1 VGVGGKKMEREE
13 IVILAIYLFILILT
27 AARFLS
33 PAKAAG
39 RVMRR
44 FRVGRAMTIGTRQVQ
59 EDNYGIC
66 QGPDAFLAVL
76 ADGMGKSYGGKVS
89 SRIAVETLKD
99 MFTCYQSAENPAY
112 FFQRS
117 FRMANSAILDEL
129 DDGRGGASV
138 GAVLI
143 RDNQLYYA
151 VAGNVKVAVYRKG
164 GLVPLSTGH
173 TIDMLAEGKFME
185 GTITRQQALEL
196 LENKRLYNY
205 IGQDGFEEIEF
216 FDTPVRLKEKDIV
229 VLMSD
234 GLYEGTDWKRIEEL
248 LAGRGKLQQKAYEII
263 EAVNTGI
270 QKEKDNASIV
280 LVEGFV

>member
-1 VGVGGKKMEREE
+1 MEREE

-216 FDTPVRLKEKDIV
+216 FDTPVRLKEKDSV

>member
-1 VGVGGKKMEREE
+1 MEREE
-13 IVILAIYLFILILT
+13 IVILAIYLFIFLLT
-27 AARFLS
+27 AVRFLF
-33 PAKAAG
+33 PARAAG

-117 FRMANSAILDEL
+117 FRMANTAILDEL

-280 LVEGFV
+280 LVEGFI

>member
-1 VGVGGKKMEREE
+1 MEREE

-151 VAGNVKVAVYRKG
+151 VAGNVKVAVYRRG

-185 GTITRQQALEL
+185 GSITRQQALEL

-234 GLYEGTDWKRIEEL
+234 GLYEGTDWRRIEEL

>member
-1 VGVGGKKMEREE
+1 MEREE

-216 FDTPVRLKEKDIV
+216 FDTPVRLKERDIV

-234 GLYEGTDWKRIEEL
+234 GLYEGTDWRTIEEL
-248 LAGRGKLQQKAYEII
+248 LAGRGKCQQKAYDII

-280 LVEGFV
+280 LVEGFL

>member
-1 VGVGGKKMEREE
+1 MEREE

-196 LENKRLYNY
+196 LESKRLYNY

>member
-1 VGVGGKKMEREE
+1 MIREE

-117 FRMANSAILDEL
+117 FRMANTAILDEL

-151 VAGNVKVAVYRKG
+151 VAGNVKVAVYRRG

-185 GTITRQQALEL
+185 GSITRQQALEL

-234 GLYEGTDWKRIEEL
+234 GLYEGTDWRRIEEL

>member
-1 VGVGGKKMEREE
+1 MEREE

-117 FRMANSAILDEL
+117 FRMANSAILDAL

>member
-1 VGVGGKKMEREE
+1 MIREE
-13 IVILAIYLFILILT
+13 IVILAIYLFIFLLT
-27 AARFLS
+27 AVRFLS
-33 PAKAAG
+33 PARAAG
-39 RVMRR
+39 SVMRR

-117 FRMANSAILDEL
+117 FRMANTAILDEL

-151 VAGNVKVAVYRKG
+151 VAGNVKVAVYRRG

-185 GTITRQQALEL
+185 GSITRQQALEL
-196 LENKRLYNY
+196 LENKRHYNY

-234 GLYEGTDWKRIEEL
+234 GLYEGTDWRRIEEL

-270 QKEKDNASIV
+270 QEEKDNASIV
-280 LVEGFV
+280 LVEGFI

>member
-1 VGVGGKKMEREE
+1 MIREE

-39 RVMRR
+39 SVMRR

-117 FRMANSAILDEL
+117 FRMANTAILDEL

-185 GTITRQQALEL
+185 GSITRQQALEL

-234 GLYEGTDWKRIEEL
+234 GLYEGTDWRRIEEL

-280 LVEGFV
+280 LVEGFI

>member
-1 VGVGGKKMEREE
+1 MEREE

-117 FRMANSAILDEL
+117 FRMANSAILYEL

>member
-1 VGVGGKKMEREE
+1 MEREE

-99 MFTCYQSAENPAY
+99 MFICYQSAENPAY

>member
-1 VGVGGKKMEREE
+1 MEREE

-280 LVEGFV
+280 LVEGFI

>member
-1 VGVGGKKMEREE
+1 MEREE

-185 GTITRQQALEL
+185 GSITRQQALEL

-234 GLYEGTDWKRIEEL
+234 GLYEGTDWRRIEEL

-280 LVEGFV
+280 LVEGFI

>member
-1 VGVGGKKMEREE
+1 MEREE

-112 FFQRS
+112 FVQRS

>member
-1 VGVGGKKMEREE
+1 MIREE

-33 PAKAAG
+33 PARAAG

-117 FRMANSAILDEL
+117 FRMANTAILDEL

-151 VAGNVKVAVYRKG
+151 VAGNVKVAVYRRG

-185 GTITRQQALEL
+185 GSITRQQALEL

-234 GLYEGTDWKRIEEL
+234 GLYEGTDWRRIEEL

-280 LVEGFV
+280 LVEGFI

>member
-1 VGVGGKKMEREE
+1 MEREE

-234 GLYEGTDWKRIEEL
+234 GLYEGTDWRRIEEL

-270 QKEKDNASIV
+270 QEEKDNASIV
-280 LVEGFV
+280 LVEGFI

>member
-1 VGVGGKKMEREE
+1 MEREE

-39 RVMRR
+39 RVMWR

-89 SRIAVETLKD
+89 SRIAVEILKD

>member
-1 VGVGGKKMEREE
+1 MEWEE

>member
-1 VGVGGKKMEREE
+1 MEREE

-248 LAGRGKLQQKAYEII
+248 LAGRGKLQQKASEII